1 LAKRTGWFLPG
12 PELQL
17 VALRIDAPEDESY
30 HGIYHEYVHLITQL
44 NYGKLPICLTEGI
57 AEFFAYSELS
67 ENLTYLGKVK
77 PNAIESPI
85 SSPARLMLSGILSL
99 RLYRIVIDY
108 CYFPG
113 AFAMRRGI
121 RSRKHRNHF
130 HRRTPP
136 GSSPGSLMIDP
147 QAPHPKIMV
156 TAYSPESEIEET
168 ISDVESIRSYLSKW
182 PVVWI
187 NVEGLGDAET
197 IRNLGLIFDLHRLAL
212 EDVINVHQRPKVE
225 IYKSQYFIVVRMA
238 DLHDRLETQQLAIFL
253 GKNYVLTFQE
263 TGSGRFDPIRTR
275 IRDIGG
281 RIRHSGADYLAYAI
295 LDSCIDNYFPALEKY
310 GEQIES
316 LEDQVI
322 LHPGNQFVSEIHE
335 MKRDLLT
342 LRRAVWPLREAVN
355 SLIRE
360 PSQFLT
366 DETRIYM
373 RDCYDHTIQVIDL
386 LENYRDIAGDL
397 IEVYLSSVSN
407 RLNEIMKILTIFTT
421 IFIPL
426 NFIAGI
432 YGMNFKNMP
441 ELNWHYGYLYALGIM
456 TALTL
461 GMFFYFRKK
470 GWWGPSGDPEKQ
482 QNPKNLS

>member
-1 LAKRTGWFLPG
+1 
-12 PELQL
+12 
-17 VALRIDAPEDESY
+17 
-30 HGIYHEYVHLITQL
+30 
-44 NYGKLPICLTEGI
+44 
-57 AEFFAYSELS
+57 
-67 ENLTYLGKVK
+67 
-77 PNAIESPI
+77 
-85 SSPARLMLSGILSL
+85 
-99 RLYRIVIDY
+99 
-108 CYFPG
+108 
-113 AFAMRRGI
+113 MRRGI

-130 HRRTPP
+130 HRRNPP
-136 GSSPGSLMIDP
+136 GSSPGTLMIDP
-147 QAPHPKIMV
+147 QAPQPKIKV
-156 TAYSPESEIEET
+156 IAYSPESEIEET
-168 ISDVESIRSYLSKW
+168 VADVEPIRSYMSKW

-197 IRNLGLIFDLHRLAL
+197 IRKLGQLFDLHRLAL

-225 IYKSQYFIVVRMA
+225 IYKSHYFIVVRLA
-238 DLHDRLETQQLAIFL
+238 DLRDRLETQQLSIFL

-263 TGSGRFDPIRTR
+263 TESGRFDPLRAR
-275 IRDIGG
+275 IRDKGG
-281 RIRHSGADYLAYAI
+281 RIRHSGVDYLAYAI

-310 GEQIES
+310 GEQIET

-322 LHPGNQFVSEIHE
+322 LRPGNQFVSETHE
-335 MKRDLLT
+335 MKRDLLI

-360 PSQFLT
+360 PSQFIT

-426 NFIAGI
+426 TFIAGV
-432 YGMNFKNMP
+432 YGMNFKYMP
-441 ELNWHYGYLYALGIM
+441 EINWTYGYAYALGLM
-456 TALTL
+456 ALLIL
-461 GMFFYFRKK
+461 GMLFYFRKK
-470 GWWGPSGDPEKQ
+470 GWWGSGNQ
-482 QNPKNLS
+482 